1 MSHRSPQVIDLDRL
15 AESGGHQL
23 IDWRG
28 HRFEIV
34 EVADLAPGYRQCLL
48 RFVDAPDRLPLSVPA
63 SDLTDARPVTD

>member
-1 MSHRSPQVIDLDRL
+1 MTVRP
-15 AESGGHQL
+15 AETSTWSIRRQL

-34 EVADLAPGYRQCLL
+34 EVTDLAPGYRQCLL